1 MDKYNYV
8 ILGSDWDLYKFSYSD
23 LYQFNNVQY
32 IPGPYP
38 PINSLKGLLYRI
50 HFNPTINRLVK
61 LPFKTAWNDSYFK
74 HRFPVSKPFCFIV
87 FMNWIKQDVGITTYL
102 REKFPNAKLVCI
114 LQDLASTHPFYCNN
128 LKKQFD
134 LVLSFDPGD
143 CATYGFIYHPL
154 VYSSYHGKIK
164 KMPYSDVYMLAKAK
178 NRLNDIFKIYTI
190 LKDNNLK
197 PNLLLAGV
205 DIQDQKYKD
214 EITYL
219 NKSIPYEEN
228 LQYITFLKG
237 LAILGVILVHAPQ
250 LIKEINPLIREFL
263 HAGAFGCQLFFV
275 ISGFLA
281 VKSWERL
288 LAKYENSTEK
298 NRTTYKTFLKKRY
311 LSIAPIYI
319 LFILFYQ
326 IISYYIA
333 TFNVEPFYKIS
344 HNPLSILANIFLL
357 NGLDYQAFN
366 NIVPGGWFIGTIFLF
381 YLLFPL
387 IYKLYRYIKTYN
399 PRLLFLLPLGG
410 VIVSAIF
417 QTGIFFIIGDWTLS
431 KPGSFTYYSIIN
443 QLPCML
449 IGVTLNYYLKNTKL
463 SKNNLLLCFICL
475 GLIGNLLWYALR
487 LHYWIYALIPSII
500 GWSFFYLFLYVQ
512 RKSEEIR
519 GGETVNN
526 QTRNYI
532 TKKIEQIG
540 KVSFSVYFTNFIGTF
555 IFPWGIQLLLVHYG
569 YTINGT
575 LLFFLLL
582 IPIFLITFLFVPP
595 VDYIISRIKSLL

>member
-1 MDKYNYV
+1 M
-8 ILGSDWDLYKFSYSD
+8 
-23 LYQFNNVQY
+23 
-32 IPGPYP
+32 
-38 PINSLKGLLYRI
+38 
-50 HFNPTINRLVK
+50 
-61 LPFKTAWNDSYFK
+61 K
-74 HRFPVSKPFCFIV
+74 H
-87 FMNWIKQDVGITTYL
+87 VG
-102 REKFPNAKLVCI
+102 
-114 LQDLASTHPFYCNN
+114 
-128 LKKQFD
+128 
-134 LVLSFDPGD
+134 
-143 CATYGFIYHPL
+143 
-154 VYSSYHGKIK
+154 
-164 KMPYSDVYMLAKAK
+164 
-178 NRLNDIFKIYTI
+178 
-190 LKDNNLK
+190 
-197 PNLLLAGV
+197 
-205 DIQDQKYKD
+205 
-214 EITYL
+214 
-219 NKSIPYEEN
+219 N

-512 RKSEEIR
+512 RKLYLIAYAIKKECIR
-519 GGETVNN
+519 IEFKNNLLNFITSITVAFGMYSLSLLAL
-526 QTRNYI
+526 RWNYTDFASLYPKQMSSVPVMI
-532 TKKIEQIG
+532 
-540 KVSFSVYFTNFIGTF
+540 SSVYLFLGIKHLTFKSNFINKLSAHTLAVYLISEHTCLFKWFWTDILRTDKLWNAG
-555 IFPWGIQLLLVHYG
+555 IFEYLG
-569 YTINGT
+569 YSS
-575 LLFFLLL
+575 L
-582 IPIFLITFLFVPP
+582 IILSVFVSCILI
-595 VDYIISRIKSLL
+595 DYIIKNTIYKILPNTPKFLINIEHYFKIKT

>member
-1 MDKYNYV
+1 M
-8 ILGSDWDLYKFSYSD
+8 
-23 LYQFNNVQY
+23 
-32 IPGPYP
+32 
-38 PINSLKGLLYRI
+38 
-50 HFNPTINRLVK
+50 
-61 LPFKTAWNDSYFK
+61 K
-74 HRFPVSKPFCFIV
+74 H
-87 FMNWIKQDVGITTYL
+87 VG
-102 REKFPNAKLVCI
+102 
-114 LQDLASTHPFYCNN
+114 
-128 LKKQFD
+128 
-134 LVLSFDPGD
+134 
-143 CATYGFIYHPL
+143 
-154 VYSSYHGKIK
+154 
-164 KMPYSDVYMLAKAK
+164 
-178 NRLNDIFKIYTI
+178 
-190 LKDNNLK
+190 
-197 PNLLLAGV
+197 
-205 DIQDQKYKD
+205 
-214 EITYL
+214 
-219 NKSIPYEEN
+219 N

-519 GGETVNN
+519 GGEIRWYAKRYRHILLPYLLICFPYYLVLGCVNDGHFSISIFLYRLS
-526 QTRNYI
+526 TLNYWLEHKGFWYI
-532 TKKIEQIG
+532 AMLIPLYFLTPFYARIIDKTKYQ
-540 KVSFSVYFTNFIGTF
+540 
-555 IFPWGIQLLLVHYG
+555 
-569 YTINGT
+569 T
-575 LLFFLLL
+575 LLTVTLCIILLL
-582 IPIFLITFLFVPP
+582 ISTIKIENNNLFSHVWNNTAFVLQRIPSYLIGYYMAPSILKGKKVNLLKLTGIIAGCFLVIKIIFPANTFWEWLEIYPIMLVSYFFIKKSVWIKRICTFMGQISLESYLTNGCMILLIGLLPWETTL
-595 VDYIISRIKSLL
+595 DHLNYGNYLRYTLIIVTGITTAYCANRIINKITARL

>member
-1 MDKYNYV
+1 M
-8 ILGSDWDLYKFSYSD
+8 
-23 LYQFNNVQY
+23 
-32 IPGPYP
+32 
-38 PINSLKGLLYRI
+38 
-50 HFNPTINRLVK
+50 
-61 LPFKTAWNDSYFK
+61 K
-74 HRFPVSKPFCFIV
+74 H
-87 FMNWIKQDVGITTYL
+87 VG
-102 REKFPNAKLVCI
+102 
-114 LQDLASTHPFYCNN
+114 
-128 LKKQFD
+128 
-134 LVLSFDPGD
+134 
-143 CATYGFIYHPL
+143 
-154 VYSSYHGKIK
+154 
-164 KMPYSDVYMLAKAK
+164 
-178 NRLNDIFKIYTI
+178 
-190 LKDNNLK
+190 
-197 PNLLLAGV
+197 
-205 DIQDQKYKD
+205 
-214 EITYL
+214 
-219 NKSIPYEEN
+219 N

-298 NRTTYKTFLKKRY
+298 NRTTYKAFLKKRY

-519 GGETVNN
+519 GG
-526 QTRNYI
+526 
-532 TKKIEQIG
+532 K
-540 KVSFSVYFTNFIGTF
+540 
-555 IFPWGIQLLLVHYG
+555 L
-569 YTINGT
+569 
-575 LLFFLLL
+575 
-582 IPIFLITFLFVPP
+582 
-595 VDYIISRIKSLL
+595 

>member
-1 MDKYNYV
+1 M
-8 ILGSDWDLYKFSYSD
+8 
-23 LYQFNNVQY
+23 
-32 IPGPYP
+32 
-38 PINSLKGLLYRI
+38 
-50 HFNPTINRLVK
+50 
-61 LPFKTAWNDSYFK
+61 K
-74 HRFPVSKPFCFIV
+74 H
-87 FMNWIKQDVGITTYL
+87 VG
-102 REKFPNAKLVCI
+102 
-114 LQDLASTHPFYCNN
+114 
-128 LKKQFD
+128 
-134 LVLSFDPGD
+134 
-143 CATYGFIYHPL
+143 
-154 VYSSYHGKIK
+154 
-164 KMPYSDVYMLAKAK
+164 
-178 NRLNDIFKIYTI
+178 
-190 LKDNNLK
+190 
-197 PNLLLAGV
+197 
-205 DIQDQKYKD
+205 
-214 EITYL
+214 
-219 NKSIPYEEN
+219 N

-519 GGETVNN
+519 GGGNCKQPNAPLYYKKNRTDWESFFFRIFHKFY
-526 QTRNYI
+526 RNI
-532 TKKIEQIG
+532 H
-540 KVSFSVYFTNFIGTF
+540 FSVGHSASIGALR
-555 IFPWGIQLLLVHYG
+555 IYNQRDSVVFPAFDTYISYYLPLCTSGRLYHIPHKKPA
-569 YTINGT
+569 IN
-575 LLFFLLL
+575 
-582 IPIFLITFLFVPP
+582 I
-595 VDYIISRIKSLL
+595 

>member
-1 MDKYNYV
+1 MQV
-8 ILGSDWDLYKFSYSD
+8 LSDASYSSSF
-23 LYQFNNVQY
+23 QVFSQSN
-32 IPGPYP
+32 PGNDYWL
-38 PINSLKGLLYRI
+38 N
-50 HFNPTINRLVK
+50 T
-61 LPFKTAWNDSYFK
+61 KT
-74 HRFPVSKPFCFIV
+74 
-87 FMNWIKQDVGITTYL
+87 
-102 REKFPNAKLVCI
+102 
-114 LQDLASTHPFYCNN
+114 LQ
-128 LKKQFD
+128 K
-134 LVLSFDPGD
+134 
-143 CATYGFIYHPL
+143 
-154 VYSSYHGKIK
+154 
-164 KMPYSDVYMLAKAK
+164 
-178 NRLNDIFKIYTI
+178 
-190 LKDNNLK
+190 
-197 PNLLLAGV
+197 
-205 DIQDQKYKD
+205 
-214 EITYL
+214 
-219 NKSIPYEEN
+219 
-228 LQYITFLKG
+228 
-237 LAILGVILVHAPQ
+237 
-250 LIKEINPLIREFL
+250 
-263 HAGAFGCQLFFV
+263 
-275 ISGFLA
+275 
-281 VKSWERL
+281 
-288 LAKYENSTEK
+288 K

-532 TKKIEQIG
+532 TKK
-540 KVSFSVYFTNFIGTF
+540 
-555 IFPWGIQLLLVHYG
+555 
-569 YTINGT
+569 
-575 LLFFLLL
+575 
-582 IPIFLITFLFVPP
+582 
-595 VDYIISRIKSLL
+595 

>member
-1 MDKYNYV
+1 M
-8 ILGSDWDLYKFSYSD
+8 
-23 LYQFNNVQY
+23 
-32 IPGPYP
+32 
-38 PINSLKGLLYRI
+38 
-50 HFNPTINRLVK
+50 
-61 LPFKTAWNDSYFK
+61 K
-74 HRFPVSKPFCFIV
+74 H
-87 FMNWIKQDVGITTYL
+87 VG
-102 REKFPNAKLVCI
+102 
-114 LQDLASTHPFYCNN
+114 
-128 LKKQFD
+128 
-134 LVLSFDPGD
+134 
-143 CATYGFIYHPL
+143 
-154 VYSSYHGKIK
+154 
-164 KMPYSDVYMLAKAK
+164 
-178 NRLNDIFKIYTI
+178 
-190 LKDNNLK
+190 
-197 PNLLLAGV
+197 
-205 DIQDQKYKD
+205 
-214 EITYL
+214 
-219 NKSIPYEEN
+219 N

-519 GGETVNN
+519 GGVIRWYAKRYRHILLPYLLICFPYYLVLGCVNDGHFSISIFLYRLS
-526 QTRNYI
+526 TLNYWLEHKGFWYI
-532 TKKIEQIG
+532 AMLIPLYFLTPFYARIIDKTKYQ
-540 KVSFSVYFTNFIGTF
+540 
-555 IFPWGIQLLLVHYG
+555 
-569 YTINGT
+569 T
-575 LLFFLLL
+575 LLTVTLCIILLL
-582 IPIFLITFLFVPP
+582 ISTIKIENNNLFSHVWNNTAFVLQRIPSYLIGYYMAPSILKGKKVNLLKLTGIIAGCFLVIKIIFPANTFWEWLEIYPIMLVSYFFIKKSVWIKRICTFMGQISLESYLTNGCMILLIGLLPWETTL
-595 VDYIISRIKSLL
+595 DHLNYGNYLRYTLIIVTGITTAYCANRIINKITARL

>member
-1 MDKYNYV
+1 M
-8 ILGSDWDLYKFSYSD
+8 
-23 LYQFNNVQY
+23 
-32 IPGPYP
+32 
-38 PINSLKGLLYRI
+38 
-50 HFNPTINRLVK
+50 
-61 LPFKTAWNDSYFK
+61 K
-74 HRFPVSKPFCFIV
+74 H
-87 FMNWIKQDVGITTYL
+87 VG
-102 REKFPNAKLVCI
+102 
-114 LQDLASTHPFYCNN
+114 
-128 LKKQFD
+128 
-134 LVLSFDPGD
+134 
-143 CATYGFIYHPL
+143 
-154 VYSSYHGKIK
+154 
-164 KMPYSDVYMLAKAK
+164 
-178 NRLNDIFKIYTI
+178 
-190 LKDNNLK
+190 
-197 PNLLLAGV
+197 
-205 DIQDQKYKD
+205 
-214 EITYL
+214 
-219 NKSIPYEEN
+219 N

-417 QTGIFFIIGDWTLS
+417 QTGIFFIIGDWTL
-431 KPGSFTYYSIIN
+431 
-443 QLPCML
+443 L
-449 IGVTLNYYLKNTKL
+449 
-463 SKNNLLLCFICL
+463 
-475 GLIGNLLWYALR
+475 
-487 LHYWIYALIPSII
+487 
-500 GWSFFYLFLYVQ
+500 
-512 RKSEEIR
+512 
-519 GGETVNN
+519 
-526 QTRNYI
+526 
-532 TKKIEQIG
+532 
-540 KVSFSVYFTNFIGTF
+540 VSLTTAS
-555 IFPWGIQLLLVHYG
+555 
-569 YTINGT
+569 
-575 LLFFLLL
+575 
-582 IPIFLITFLFVPP
+582 
-595 VDYIISRIKSLL
+595 

>member
-1 MDKYNYV
+1 M
-8 ILGSDWDLYKFSYSD
+8 
-23 LYQFNNVQY
+23 
-32 IPGPYP
+32 
-38 PINSLKGLLYRI
+38 
-50 HFNPTINRLVK
+50 
-61 LPFKTAWNDSYFK
+61 K
-74 HRFPVSKPFCFIV
+74 H
-87 FMNWIKQDVGITTYL
+87 VG
-102 REKFPNAKLVCI
+102 
-114 LQDLASTHPFYCNN
+114 
-128 LKKQFD
+128 
-134 LVLSFDPGD
+134 
-143 CATYGFIYHPL
+143 
-154 VYSSYHGKIK
+154 
-164 KMPYSDVYMLAKAK
+164 
-178 NRLNDIFKIYTI
+178 
-190 LKDNNLK
+190 
-197 PNLLLAGV
+197 
-205 DIQDQKYKD
+205 
-214 EITYL
+214 
-219 NKSIPYEEN
+219 N

-519 GGETVNN
+519 GGGNSVVC
-526 QTRNYI
+526 
-532 TKKIEQIG
+532 KKIQAHFTTLSTHLLPLLPGIG
-540 KVSFSVYFTNFIGTF
+540 LCKRRTFFHFYIFIPPF
-555 IFPWGIQLLLVHYG
+555 HIELLVG
-569 YTINGT
+569 AQR
-575 LLFFLLL
+575 FLVYRHVDSA
-582 IPIFLITFLFVPP
+582 IFLN
-595 VDYIISRIKSLL
+595 SLLCPNNR

>member
-1 MDKYNYV
+1 M
-8 ILGSDWDLYKFSYSD
+8 
-23 LYQFNNVQY
+23 
-32 IPGPYP
+32 
-38 PINSLKGLLYRI
+38 
-50 HFNPTINRLVK
+50 
-61 LPFKTAWNDSYFK
+61 K
-74 HRFPVSKPFCFIV
+74 H
-87 FMNWIKQDVGITTYL
+87 VG
-102 REKFPNAKLVCI
+102 
-114 LQDLASTHPFYCNN
+114 
-128 LKKQFD
+128 
-134 LVLSFDPGD
+134 
-143 CATYGFIYHPL
+143 
-154 VYSSYHGKIK
+154 
-164 KMPYSDVYMLAKAK
+164 
-178 NRLNDIFKIYTI
+178 
-190 LKDNNLK
+190 
-197 PNLLLAGV
+197 
-205 DIQDQKYKD
+205 
-214 EITYL
+214 
-219 NKSIPYEEN
+219 N

-526 QTRNYI
+526 QTRNYNAI
-532 TKKIEQIG
+532 LPKKLRKIVIYGLAQTVPKLHRHILQRLFPRNSIFDTIGAETQSIQRSRNIGRQKFFAAIVLRNRRPSHPPNLSILRKRHIQKREQC
-540 KVSFSVYFTNFIGTF
+540 SV
-555 IFPWGIQLLLVHYG
+555 
-569 YTINGT
+569 
-575 LLFFLLL
+575 
-582 IPIFLITFLFVPP
+582 IPSRSLYV
-595 VDYIISRIKSLL
+595 IIRPRQMRGEKDDRHQ

>member
-1 MDKYNYV
+1 M
-8 ILGSDWDLYKFSYSD
+8 
-23 LYQFNNVQY
+23 
-32 IPGPYP
+32 
-38 PINSLKGLLYRI
+38 
-50 HFNPTINRLVK
+50 
-61 LPFKTAWNDSYFK
+61 K
-74 HRFPVSKPFCFIV
+74 H
-87 FMNWIKQDVGITTYL
+87 VG
-102 REKFPNAKLVCI
+102 
-114 LQDLASTHPFYCNN
+114 
-128 LKKQFD
+128 
-134 LVLSFDPGD
+134 
-143 CATYGFIYHPL
+143 
-154 VYSSYHGKIK
+154 
-164 KMPYSDVYMLAKAK
+164 
-178 NRLNDIFKIYTI
+178 
-190 LKDNNLK
+190 
-197 PNLLLAGV
+197 
-205 DIQDQKYKD
+205 
-214 EITYL
+214 
-219 NKSIPYEEN
+219 N

-512 RKSEEIR
+512 RKSEEIM